1 MSFGSEV
8 KKELINLDLESELE
22 EHALVMGILHNSSE
36 LVASHVGNKFMWK
49 LTVKSSILSVI
60 TFVAKYLKNKYN
72 VSDQFK
78 TKEKNSLNNFRY
90 YFLELTNVDKIIE
103 DFNLLNLKLE
113 NITTSYLKLD
123 DLNLQNIYLRGLFL
137 AHGSISD
144 PRMSTYHFEI
154 ATSNEEIANIAVEI
168 LNNNG
173 VNALVLEKE
182 HKKSDSTYIVYIKKS
197 EDISSALV
205 ALGANQ
211 GMFVF
216 EDQRIYRDFKNM
228 ANRVTNC
235 DIANE
240 RKCIETAKKQLAA
253 IKYIRDNNMFHE
265 MSVRLQSI
273 AILRETY
280 PESSNEELSE
290 FSSNVFGKELSK
302 SGISH
307 CFKSLMD
314 YYSQLKKDLDK

>member
-8 KKELINLDLESELE
+8 KKELMNIDLNNVSEE
-22 EHALVMGILHNSSE
+22 RALVMAILHNSSE
-36 LVASHVGNKFMWK
+36 LTASTENSKFEWK
-49 LTVKSSILSVI
+49 LAVRSTILSVI
-60 TFVAKYLKNKYN
+60 KFVAKFLKKHYN
-72 VSDQFK
+72 CSDQFK
-78 TKEKNSLNNFRY
+78 TKEKNNLNKFRY
-90 YFLELTNVDKIIE
+90 FYLELSNVEEVIK
-103 DFNLLNLKLE
+103 DFHLLDYHLE
-113 NITTSYLKLD
+113 NVTTDFLGLN
-123 DLNLQNIYLRGLFL
+123 DLELQNVYLRGLFIT
-137 AHGSISD
+137 HGSISD

-154 ATSNEEIANIAVEI
+154 ATSHEQLAYLMKTIFE
-168 LNNNG
+168 NNG
-173 VNALVLEKE
+173 INALLLERT
-182 HKKSDSTYIVYIKKS
+182 HKRADSTYLVYIKRS

-205 ALGANQ
+205 ALGATQ
-211 GMFVF
+211 GMFNF

-253 IKYIRDNNMFHE
+253 IKFIRDNNKFDE

-273 AILRETY
+273 CILREMY
-280 PESSNEELSE
+280 PESSNEELAE

-314 YYSQLKKDLDK
+314 YYKNLLKEI

>member
-8 KKELINLDLESELE
+8 KKELMNIDLNNVSEE
-22 EHALVMGILHNSSE
+22 RALVMAILHNSSE
-36 LVASHVGNKFMWK
+36 LTASTENSKFEWK
-49 LTVKSSILSVI
+49 LTVRSTILSVI
-60 TFVAKYLKNKYN
+60 KFVAKFLKKHYN
-72 VSDQFK
+72 CSDQFK
-78 TKEKNSLNNFRY
+78 TKEKNNLNKFRY
-90 YFLELTNVDKIIE
+90 FYLEISNVEEVIKDFHLLDYHLENVTTDFLGLNDLELQNV
-103 DFNLLNLKLE
+103 
-113 NITTSYLKLD
+113 
-123 DLNLQNIYLRGLFL
+123 YLRGLFIT
-137 AHGSISD
+137 HGSISD

-154 ATSNEEIANIAVEI
+154 ATSHEQLANLMKTIFD
-168 LNNNG
+168 NNG
-173 VNALVLEKE
+173 INALLLERT
-182 HKKSDSTYIVYIKKS
+182 HKRADSTYLVYIKRS

-205 ALGANQ
+205 ALGATQ
-211 GMFVF
+211 GMFNF

-253 IKYIRDNNMFHE
+253 IKFIRDNNKFDE

-273 AILRETY
+273 CILREMY
-280 PESSNEELSE
+280 PESSNEELAE

-314 YYSQLKKDLDK
+314 YYKNLLKEI